1 MLYFSFILIKQWKIT
16 ENKYGF
22 SHLCQTRNIPT
33 DSGETILR
41 AGVNKYKL
49 IATATS
55 TYTITIYYCPVAG
68 DVYLCSTYSTRILS
82 STVFWLKQ
90 EKHFYAD
97 DPHVYIEKISW
108 YFTAV

>member
-1 MLYFSFILIKQWKIT
+1 MASLVSVGPETSRQIVEKQFW
-16 ENKYGF
+16 GQV
-22 SHLCQTRNIPT
+22 STRT
-33 DSGETILR
+33 SL
-41 AGVNKYKL
+41 L
-49 IATATS
+49 LQQTS

-82 STVFWLKQ
+82 STVDFWLKQ